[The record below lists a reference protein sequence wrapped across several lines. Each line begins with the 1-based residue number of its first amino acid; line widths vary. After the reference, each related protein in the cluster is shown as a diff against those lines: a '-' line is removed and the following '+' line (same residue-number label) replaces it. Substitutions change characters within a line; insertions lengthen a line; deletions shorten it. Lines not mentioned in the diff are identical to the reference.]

1 MQSNKI
7 QNFWVSYGV
16 ISECL
21 GVQKRLRSPAVLK
34 TLPGAQAIGPE
45 VQQFL
50 DGTVRKNKFE
60 YCHEVA

>member
-7 QNFWVSYGV
+7 QNFGV
-16 ISECL
+16 VIFECL
-21 GVQKRLRSPAVLK
+21 GVQKRLRRPAVLK